1 MSEQIT
7 SAKAVAKTV
16 RIAPRKARLVV
27 DLIRGKKIGDAIS
40 ILKFTPRS
48 ASPIVEKVL
57 MSAIA
62 NAEHN
67 FDLDVENLYVS
78 EAYVNEGPT
87 MKRFRPRAKGSASQ
101 ILKRT
106 SHITVVGIREEGGII
121 SGSKNSSI
129 RNACRNHP

>member
-87 MKRFRPRAKGSASQ
+87 MKRFRPRAKGSASP
-101 ILKRT
+101 INKRT
-106 SHITVVGIREEGGII
+106 SHITEEGGII